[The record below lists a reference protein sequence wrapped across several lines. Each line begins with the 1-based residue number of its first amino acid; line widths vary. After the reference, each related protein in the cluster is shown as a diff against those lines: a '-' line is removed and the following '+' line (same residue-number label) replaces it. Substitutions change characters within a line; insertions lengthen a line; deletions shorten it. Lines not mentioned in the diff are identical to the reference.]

1 MARLHLDAQLY
12 ALGESVQV
20 PYPLARAAAWWVAA
34 ELIRRHPKR
43 LTVVET
49 HPGGGQYDCVSVYRT
64 DTAPSTGLVV
74 FLNVAGHLTH
84 EHWFGSTDSSGEDD
98 RFNWFEVIA
107 TPNRRRYVV
116 EQLERVEGLT
126 SPTSTP
132 RTVRGSI
139 GPLLLSH
146 LATTMSIRRD
156 GWDIRNA
163 FHDSAGDWS
172 GVLEWSRSV
181 PGIAFEAMPDD
192 FANEPAY
199 RYWGVLDPDGQAAA
213 IVDVRRGL
221 AWRHDG
227 DGIAIDLLG
236 LYSAQQRRLDRVAQ
250 VVLPE
255 IN

>member
-1 MARLHLDAQLY
+1 MR
-12 ALGESVQV
+12 VQS
-20 PYPLARAAAWWVAA
+20 AAAAG
-34 ELIRRHPKR
+34 R
-43 LTVVET
+43 
-49 HPGGGQYDCVSVYRT
+49 VSASS
-64 DTAPSTGLVV
+64 AP
-74 FLNVAGHLTH
+74 A
-84 EHWFGSTDSSGEDD
+84 
-98 RFNWFEVIA
+98 A